1 MVSEIILNI
10 AIVSYE
16 FRHKLEL
23 QIVIFEDYYIVL
35 KFNILDTFSWKVFL
49 ITPLQHYFIII
60 LVVCL
65 FS

>member
-10 AIVSYE
+10 AIVSYG
-16 FRHKLEL
+16 FRHKLEH

-35 KFNILDTFSWKVFL
+35 KFYILDTFSWKVFL